1 MERRILKE
9 VIIEQRNNIENAEK
23 LVDREAL
30 ENVSDYM
37 DLPHAV
43 VVSGM
48 RRVGKSTLLKQ
59 IIDKFYGDKSFYF
72 IDFEDERL
80 VDFELND
87 FNNLKEV
94 FIELYG
100 KCNTFFFDEIQNVEN
115 WQRFVRRLFNSGSKV
130 FLTGSNAS
138 LLEREIST
146 KLTGRYLHIELLPF
160 SFAEYLKMKGVQLTN
175 KWYMKTEKR
184 AEINALFNKYL
195 VEGGMPEFVKYE
207 KPDILERLY
216 KDVIFRDIVVR
227 YHIKNVKSLR
237 ELALYI
243 FSNAGSLFTFSS
255 LKRATNIGNVN
266 SVKEYLSYLEESFLV
281 FVIKGY
287 NYSLKNQNLN
297 PKKVYVID
305 NGLRN
310 NIGFS
315 FSANRGQYLENLV
328 FLELK
333 RREEEIFY
341 YKTGNEKEID
351 FYVRRKK
358 GNPLL
363 IQVSTSLQDKKV
375 EKREI
380 SAIIEGMKEL
390 KLKEST
396 IITENDEKNIDISNG
411 KIKVIPIAKWLLNK
425 K

>member
-9 VIIEQRNNIENAEK
+9 VILEQRDNIENAEK
-23 LVDREAL
+23 LVEREAL
-30 ENVSDYM
+30 ENVSGYM
-37 DLPHAV
+37 NLPHAV
-43 VVSGM
+43 VISGM

-100 KCNTFFFDEIQNVEN
+100 KCNTFFFDEIQNVRN

-195 VEGGMPEFVKYE
+195 VEGGMPEFIKYE

-237 ELALYI
+237 ELALYV

-287 NYSLKNQNLN
+287 TYSLKNQNLN

-328 FLELK
+328 FLELE

-396 IITENDEKNIDISNG
+396 IITENDKKNIDISNG
-411 KIKVIPIAKWLLNK
+411 KIKVIPIARWLLNK

>member
-1 MERRILKE
+1 LIERRILKE
-9 VIIEQRNNIENAEK
+9 VIIEQRDSIENAEK
-23 LVDREAL
+23 WVEREAL
-30 ENVSDYM
+30 ESVSDYVS
-37 DLPHAV
+37 LPHIV
-43 VVSGM
+43 VISGM

-59 IIDKFYGDKSFYF
+59 IIDKFYADKSFYF

-87 FNNLKEV
+87 SNNLKEV

-100 KCNTFFFDEIQNVEN
+100 KCDTFFFDEIQNVKN
-115 WQRFVRRLFNSGSKV
+115 WERFVRRLFDLGSKI

-146 KLTGRYLHIELLPF
+146 KLTGRYLHVELLPF
-160 SFAEYLKMKGVQLTN
+160 SFTEYLTMKGTELTN
-175 KWYMKTEKR
+175 KWHIKTEKR

-195 VEGGMPEFVKYE
+195 VEGGMPEFIKYE

-216 KDVIFRDIVVR
+216 KDVIFRDIVAR

-255 LKRATNIGNVN
+255 LKRATNIGNIN
-266 SVKEYLSYLEESFLV
+266 SVKEYLSYLEESFLI

-310 NIGFS
+310 SIGFS
-315 FSANRGQYLENLV
+315 FSANRGQYFENLV

-358 GNPLL
+358 GNTLL

-380 SAIIEGMKEL
+380 SALIEGMKEL

-396 IITENDEKNIDISNG
+396 IITEDDEKNIDTDNG
-411 KIKVIPIAKWLLNK
+411 KIKVIPITKWLLN
-425 K
+425 

>member
-1 MERRILKE
+1 M
-9 VIIEQRNNIENAEK
+9 
-23 LVDREAL
+23 
-30 ENVSDYM
+30 
-37 DLPHAV
+37 
-43 VVSGM
+43 
-48 RRVGKSTLLKQ
+48 
-59 IIDKFYGDKSFYF
+59 
-72 IDFEDERL
+72 
-80 VDFELND
+80 
-87 FNNLKEV
+87 
-94 FIELYG
+94 
-100 KCNTFFFDEIQNVEN
+100 
-115 WQRFVRRLFNSGSKV
+115 
-130 FLTGSNAS
+130 
-138 LLEREIST
+138 
-146 KLTGRYLHIELLPF
+146 
-160 SFAEYLKMKGVQLTN
+160 
-175 KWYMKTEKR
+175 
-184 AEINALFNKYL
+184 
-195 VEGGMPEFVKYE
+195 
-207 KPDILERLY
+207 
-216 KDVIFRDIVVR
+216 
-227 YHIKNVKSLR
+227 
-237 ELALYI
+237 
-243 FSNAGSLFTFSS
+243 
-255 LKRATNIGNVN
+255 
-266 SVKEYLSYLEESFLV
+266 EESFLI